1 MVKKDTYIE
10 LAKQA
15 QLGDKD
21 ALERL
26 AKVARERLR
35 VHVYRL
41 VLADDATEDIV
52 QECMIEMFKILEK
65 LKRTDRFWSW
75 LYGIA
80 HNKILHYRRTEWRE
94 KTMSMTDGR
103 HRNVQEDKQEVL
115 ENLISQELKQLV
127 HLIARNIQ
135 EQFNFRIN
143 KIYFRK
149 MKSKWGSYSSKRN
162 LTINTLLKYL
172 PEKLIEYVIFHEMA
186 HTRERK
192 HNERFWN
199 MIAKKFQD
207 CQTMEK
213 DLLVYWFLV
222 QKILTNSNV
231 LGVR

>member
-1 MVKKDTYIE
+1 MAKKVRTPGLDIEYNVDYRDVKYPRLELKTGSLLLVLPKNYKNEVALLEKHKKWLYKKDLTIK
-10 LAKQA
+10 A
-15 QLGDKD
+15 
-21 ALERL
+21 ALKEAGNRNL
-26 AKVARERLR
+26 NLN
-35 VHVYRL
+35 
-41 VLADDATEDIV
+41 
-52 QECMIEMFKILEK
+52 
-65 LKRTDRFWSW
+65 RT
-75 LYGIA
+75 
-80 HNKILHYRRTEWRE
+80 N
-94 KTMSMTDGR
+94 
-103 HRNVQEDKQEVL
+103 
-115 ENLISQELKQLV
+115 QELKQLV